1 MNILK
6 SVKSSNIKNYKK
18 SINNN
23 FLLGKDETLLPKFT
37 KIFGVNYFVNVFYLK
52 IKNSKLNIEN
62 NSINIYLPME
72 YKNENNQ
79 SLLNNILYKMYTKIA
94 ENEIENIMEKA
105 RHLFGYAPEDYE
117 IRKIPGKLASC
128 NTELQLIFIN
138 PYITMYSKEIIEF
151 IIFHEF
157 CHLKYKTHSKKF
169 FELLKKYKPNYIK
182 IEKQIQN
189 LKY

>member
-6 SVKSSNIKNYKK
+6 GVKSSNTKDYKK
-18 SINNN
+18 DNNDI
-23 FLLGKDETLLPKFT
+23 FLFGKDETLLPKFT
-37 KIFGVNYFVNVFYLK
+37 KIFGINYSVNVYYLK
-52 IKNSKLNIEN
+52 INSPKLNIEN
-62 NSINIYLPME
+62 NSINIHLPIE
-72 YKNENNQ
+72 YRNKNNQ
-79 SLLNNILYKMYTKIA
+79 NLLNKVLYKMYTKIA
-94 ENEIENIMEKA
+94 ENKIENIMEKA
-105 RHLFGYAPEDYE
+105 RHLFGFAPEDYE

-128 NTELQLIFIN
+128 NTELQLIFVN
-138 PYITMYSKEIIEF
+138 PYITMYSEEIVEY

>member
-1 MNILK
+1 
-6 SVKSSNIKNYKK
+6 
-18 SINNN
+18 
-23 FLLGKDETLLPKFT
+23 
-37 KIFGVNYFVNVFYLK
+37 
-52 IKNSKLNIEN
+52 
-62 NSINIYLPME
+62 ME

-79 SLLNNILYKMYTKIA
+79 GLLNNILYKMYTKIA

>member
-6 SVKSSNIKNYKK
+6 SVKSSNIKDYKRD
-18 SINNN
+18 INNN

-105 RHLFGYAPEDYE
+105 RHLFGFAPEDYE
-117 IRKIPGKLASC
+117 IRKISGKLASC

-138 PYITMYSKEIIEF
+138 PYITMYTEEIVEY

-182 IEKQIQN
+182 IENQIQN

>member
-6 SVKSSNIKNYKK
+6 SVKSSNIKDYKRD
-18 SINNN
+18 INNN

-79 SLLNNILYKMYTKIA
+79 GLLNNILYKMYTKIA

>member
-6 SVKSSNIKNYKK
+6 SVKSSNIKDYKRD
-18 SINNN
+18 INNN

-52 IKNSKLNIEN
+52 IKKSKLNIEN

>member
-6 SVKSSNIKNYKK
+6 SVKSSNIKDYKRD
-18 SINNN
+18 INNN

>member
-79 SLLNNILYKMYTKIA
+79 GLLNNILYKMYTKIA

>member
-6 SVKSSNIKNYKK
+6 SVKSSNIKDYKRD
-18 SINNN
+18 INNN

-72 YKNENNQ
+72 YKNENNK